1 MVSALLTID
10 LLTMFMLIK
19 GETIILNG
27 SKCRPKKMGG
37 NMKTGNLVKKT
48 LVAMLLALA
57 VAGMFITAAPAQIA
71 GHNVLFIHGFVPEDL
86 INNPSDEEIY
96 ARRIHSSYF
105 RERSEGFLNWSSA
118 ERVEGRIS
126 EQLFEQAK
134 VYSEQGLCDDGGCVL
149 VTVSTGDQVARHFI
163 ENQAA
168 WLENAGYK
176 PLNIIA
182 TLDFVGAGGGTDM
195 ADLAVGAA
203 FLPAATKT
211 IVALAFGLSQDL
223 NNYNNLGVINDLTYN
238 GARSLSMEPND
249 IPRLRFSAGGNGGL
263 DTLNPMSQLIR
274 GEDDTLIPAS
284 SSCGASSPAGIESCS
299 DYVNYDGKR
308 GNYNG
313 PDGLL
318 YNHFPVLMAAD
329 YSHYTLADD
338 EHKGRATYVYNNFNA
353 GLNVDFDT
361 YIKTV
366 TRKWWQFWIE
376 TGTWQ
381 YVTDSDT
388 KSVVR
393 LVYETLNE

>member
-1 MVSALLTID
+1 M
-10 LLTMFMLIK
+10 
-19 GETIILNG
+19 
-27 SKCRPKKMGG
+27 KK
-37 NMKTGNLVKKT
+37 GNLVKKT
-48 LVAMLLALA
+48 LVAMLLVMA
-57 VAGMFITAAPAQIA
+57 VAGMFVTTTPAKIA
-71 GHNVLFIHGFVPEDL
+71 GYDVLFLHGFVAEDL
-86 INNPSDEEIY
+86 ITNPSDEEIY
-96 ARRIHSSYF
+96 ARRTHSSYF
-105 RERSEGFLNWSSA
+105 RDRSEGFLNWSSA
-118 ERVEGRIS
+118 ERVEGKIS
-126 EQLFEQAK
+126 QQLFEQAK
-134 VYSEQGLCDDGGCVL
+134 VYSAQGIGVDGCVL

-168 WLENAGYK
+168 WLENAGYQ

-223 NNYNNLGVINDLTYN
+223 DNYNNLGVINDLTYN

-249 IPRLRFSAGGNGGL
+249 VPRLRFSAGGNEGL
-263 DTLNPMSQLIR
+263 DVINPMSQLIR

-284 SSCGASSPAGIESCS
+284 STCGASSPAGIESCS
-299 DYVNYDGKR
+299 NYVNYEGKQGR
-308 GNYNG
+308 YNG

-318 YNHFPVLMAAD
+318 HNHFPVLMANG

-338 EHKGRATYVYNNFNA
+338 SHKGKATYVYNNFNA

-361 YIKTV
+361 YTKTV

>member
-1 MVSALLTID
+1 M
-10 LLTMFMLIK
+10 
-19 GETIILNG
+19 
-27 SKCRPKKMGG
+27 KK
-37 NMKTGNLVKKT
+37 GNLVKKT
-48 LVAMLLALA
+48 LVVMLLAMA
-57 VAGMFITAAPAQIA
+57 VAGMFITTASAKIA
-71 GHNVLFIHGFVPEDL
+71 GYDVLFLHGFVAEDL
-86 INNPSDEEIY
+86 ITNPSDEEIY
-96 ARRIHSSYF
+96 ARRTHSEYF

-118 ERVEGRIS
+118 ERVEGKIS
-126 EQLFEQAK
+126 QQLFEQAK
-134 VYSEQGLCDDGGCVL
+134 VYSAQGIGVEGCVL

-168 WLENAGYK
+168 WLENAGYE

-223 NNYNNLGVINDLTYN
+223 DNYNNLGVINDLTYN
-238 GARSLSMEPND
+238 GARSLSMAPND
-249 IPRLRFSAGGNGGL
+249 VPRLRFSAGGNEGL
-263 DTLNPMSQLIR
+263 DVLNPMSQLIR

-284 SSCGASSPAGIESCS
+284 STCGASSPAGIESCS
-299 DYVNYDGKR
+299 NYVNYEGKQGR
-308 GNYNG
+308 YNG

-318 YNHFPVLMAAD
+318 HNHFPVLMANG

-338 EHKGRATYVYNNFNA
+338 SHKGKATYVYNNFNA
-353 GLNVDFDT
+353 GLNVDFNT
-361 YIKTV
+361 YTKTV
-366 TRKWWQFWIE
+366 TRKWWEFWKE

-381 YVTDSDT
+381 YVTDSDR

-393 LVYETLNE
+393 LVYQTLNN

>member
-1 MVSALLTID
+1 LGTIYAVYSSNISALP
-10 LLTMFMLIK
+10 LLHCIYEASINNQK
-19 GETIILNG
+19 GEEMKKRNQMKWIL
-27 SKCRPKKMGG
+27 MGLSFVIVFAAIG
-37 NMKTGNLVKKT
+37 VS
-48 LVAMLLALA
+48 
-57 VAGMFITAAPAQIA
+57 TASAKIA
-71 GHNVLFIHGFVPEDL
+71 GYNVLFIHGFVPEDL
-86 INNPSDEEIY
+86 LLNPSDEEIY
-96 ARRIHSSYF
+96 ARRTHSSYF

-118 ERVEGRIS
+118 ERVEGKIS
-126 EQLFEQAK
+126 EQLLEQAK
-134 VYSEQGLCDDGGCVL
+134 VYSAQGLGNEGCVL

-168 WLENAGYK
+168 WLENAGYQ

-223 NNYNNLGVINDLTYN
+223 DNYNNLGVINDLTYN
-238 GARSLSMEPND
+238 GARSLSMAPND
-249 IPRLRFSAGGNGGL
+249 VPRLRFSAGGNEGL
-263 DTLNPMSQLIR
+263 DVINPMSQLIR

-284 SSCGASSPAGIESCS
+284 STCGASSPAGIESCS
-299 DYVNYDGKR
+299 DYVNYEGKQ
-308 GNYNG
+308 GHYNG

-318 YNHFPVLMAAD
+318 YNHFPVLMANG

-338 EHKGRATYVYNNFNA
+338 ANKGKATYVYNNFNA

-361 YIKTV
+361 YTKTV
-366 TRKWWQFWIE
+366 TRRWWQFWIE